1 MKQHLTLSLLTTAL
15 LTACG
20 GVYNEHPAVDP
31 PGPKADNPAPPPDM
45 PSSDFQI
52 DRHIALTTGVHH
64 RHYDDGLH
72 KTLETDITK
81 TSDYSN
87 TAITPKDSKMP
98 RLRLPTYYSSTKE
111 GNILIYGSL
120 DGKGTINKRDNLAY
134 KSFQMSA
141 PSYRFSQFGMFNV
154 DNGYTSFWRGQQVT
168 KMPQEGLFYYQGD
181 SIVGFLNDKG
191 IVEHIERGTA
201 NAAVDFGLKRLN
213 FTLNSPGYQGKSSGI
228 ISYNGQEKEANFY
241 SSRNSQEGIKGKFA
255 GENAEEM
262 VGRYVDSA
270 KKIDAVFGAKRQ

>member
-1 MKQHLTLSLLTTAL
+1 MKQHLTLSLLTATL
-15 LTACG
+15 LAACG
-20 GVYNEHPAVDP
+20 GVYNEHPAADP
-31 PGPKADNPAPPPDM
+31 PTPKADNPAPPPDM
-45 PSSDFQI
+45 PSTDFQI
-52 DRHIALTTGVHH
+52 DRHIALITGVHH

-87 TAITPKDSKMP
+87 TAITPQDSKMP
-98 RLRLPTYYSSTKE
+98 RLRLPTYYSSTKA

-120 DGKGTINKRDNLAY
+120 DGKGTINKHDNLAY
-134 KSFQMSA
+134 KSFQMSN

-154 DNGYTSFWRGQQVT
+154 DDGYTSFWRGQPVT

-181 SIVGFLNDKG
+181 SIVGFLDAKG
-191 IVEHIERGTA
+191 MIDHMERGSVS
-201 NAAVDFGLKRLN
+201 AAVDFGRKRLN
-213 FTLNSPGYQGKSSGI
+213 LNLNSAGYKGSSSGI
-228 ISYNGQEKEANFY
+228 IAYNSQEKEANFY

-262 VGRYVDSA
+262 VGSYVDSA

>member
-20 GVYNEHPAVDP
+20 GVYNEHPAADP
-31 PGPKADNPAPPPDM
+31 PAPKADNPAPPPDM
-45 PSSDFQI
+45 PSTDFQI
-52 DRHIALTTGVHH
+52 DRHIALITGVHH
-64 RHYDDGLH
+64 RHYNDGLH
-72 KTLETDITK
+72 KTLEMDITK

-98 RLRLPTYYSSTKE
+98 RLRLPTYYSSTKA

-120 DGKGTINKRDNLAY
+120 DGKGTINKHDNLAY
-134 KSFQMSA
+134 KSFQMSN

-154 DNGYTSFWRGQQVT
+154 DDGYTSFWRGQPVT

-181 SIVGFLNDKG
+181 SIVGFLDAKG
-191 IVEHIERGTA
+191 MIDHMERGSVS
-201 NAAVDFGLKRLN
+201 AAVDFGRKRLN
-213 FTLNSPGYQGKSSGI
+213 LNLNSAGYKGSSSGI
-228 ISYNGQEKEANFY
+228 IAYNSQEKEANFY

>member
-1 MKQHLTLSLLTTAL
+1 M
-15 LTACG
+15 
-20 GVYNEHPAVDP
+20 
-31 PGPKADNPAPPPDM
+31 
-45 PSSDFQI
+45 
-52 DRHIALTTGVHH
+52 HH

-87 TAITPKDSKMP
+87 TAITPQDSKMP

-154 DNGYTSFWRGQQVT
+154 DKWLYQFLARAAGY
-168 KMPQEGLFYYQGD
+168 E
-181 SIVGFLNDKG
+181 
-191 IVEHIERGTA
+191 
-201 NAAVDFGLKRLN
+201 NAAARTVLLSGRQHCRL
-213 FTLNSPGYQGKSSGI
+213 P
-228 ISYNGQEKEANFY
+228 E
-241 SSRNSQEGIKGKFA
+241 
-255 GENAEEM
+255 
-262 VGRYVDSA
+262 
-270 KKIDAVFGAKRQ
+270 